1 VEIHVH
7 QSQLNDEVSSENSS
21 STGSLVVS
29 PEVSASLMK
38 DKFLVTAITLEDDKE
53 DYYSQSKLNELL
65 KTINEEKKIL
75 NSGVPIVVKIS
86 PDIEDQEINNVC
98 EVLLNNNIQAVIIS
112 NSSDSSRENLSNIQK
127 HQKGGL

>member
-1 VEIHVH
+1 MEIHVH

-65 KTINEEKKIL
+65 K
-75 NSGVPIVVKIS
+75 V
-86 PDIEDQEINNVC
+86 INNSMYCCKSSNLIHHHV
-98 EVLLNNNIQAVIIS
+98 VI
-112 NSSDSSRENLSNIQK
+112 
-127 HQKGGL
+127 

>member
-1 VEIHVH
+1 MEIHVH

-65 KTINEEKKIL
+65 K
-75 NSGVPIVVKIS
+75 V
-86 PDIEDQEINNVC
+86 INNSMYC
-98 EVLLNNNIQAVIIS
+98 CKSSNLNPPSCCDLI
-112 NSSDSSRENLSNIQK
+112 
-127 HQKGGL
+127 

>member
-1 VEIHVH
+1 MEIHVH

-65 KTINEEKKIL
+65 K
-75 NSGVPIVVKIS
+75 
-86 PDIEDQEINNVC
+86 
-98 EVLLNNNIQAVIIS
+98 VIINSMYCCKSS
-112 NSSDSSRENLSNIQK
+112 NFAPPSYCDLM
-127 HQKGGL
+127 

>member
-1 VEIHVH
+1 MEIHVH

-65 KTINEEKKIL
+65 K
-75 NSGVPIVVKIS
+75 V
-86 PDIEDQEINNVC
+86 INNSMYC
-98 EVLLNNNIQAVIIS
+98 CKSS
-112 NSSDSSRENLSNIQK
+112 NFML
-127 HQKGGL
+127 

>member
-1 VEIHVH
+1 MEIHVH

-65 KTINEEKKIL
+65 K
-75 NSGVPIVVKIS
+75 
-86 PDIEDQEINNVC
+86 
-98 EVLLNNNIQAVIIS
+98 VIINSMYCCKSS
-112 NSSDSSRENLSNIQK
+112 NFPPSYCDLM
-127 HQKGGL
+127 

>member
-1 VEIHVH
+1 MEIHVH

-65 KTINEEKKIL
+65 K
-75 NSGVPIVVKIS
+75 V
-86 PDIEDQEINNVC
+86 INNSMYC
-98 EVLLNNNIQAVIIS
+98 CKSS
-112 NSSDSSRENLSNIQK
+112 NLTSCCDLI
-127 HQKGGL
+127 

>member
-1 VEIHVH
+1 MEIHVH

-65 KTINEEKKIL
+65 K
-75 NSGVPIVVKIS
+75 V
-86 PDIEDQEINNVC
+86 INNSMYC
-98 EVLLNNNIQAVIIS
+98 CKSLNFTIM
-112 NSSDSSRENLSNIQK
+112 L
-127 HQKGGL
+127 

>member
-1 VEIHVH
+1 MEIHVH

-65 KTINEEKKIL
+65 K
-75 NSGVPIVVKIS
+75 V
-86 PDIEDQEINNVC
+86 INNSMYC
-98 EVLLNNNIQAVIIS
+98 CKSS
-112 NSSDSSRENLSNIQK
+112 NLTPSCCDLI
-127 HQKGGL
+127 